1 MQGHQASGDFIL
13 PTHTLPRGTGSGFC
27 RWPVLDRTY
36 RHFPWRTQSS
46 FHSGKVL
53 SDKNLISIISIWRRI
68 KSACAHFLS
77 QKALHS
83 EFWFPLTNNR
93 HDPLLKE
100 SSSNWEETIIFLNTL
115 KKITREN
122 ICFPYILATIMLRSH
137 SFHLERQTLLVFS
150 VKYNDSVFKHFV
162 HGILQPRILEW
173 VAIRFSRGSS
183 WSRDQTPVSWTLAV
197 SLLSEPP
204 G

>member
-27 RWPVLDRTY
+27 RWPGLDRTY

-115 KKITREN
+115 KKNHKGKYLFSLHPGNNHVKEPQFPPWEADSA
-122 ICFPYILATIMLRSH
+122 CFLC
-137 SFHLERQTLLVFS
+137 EV
-150 VKYNDSVFKHFV
+150 
-162 HGILQPRILEW
+162 
-173 VAIRFSRGSS
+173 
-183 WSRDQTPVSWTLAV
+183 
-197 SLLSEPP
+197 
-204 G
+204 